1 MPAASPLV
9 SGGLFVAGV
18 VIGLG
23 AGAAVSS
30 SSSKRPQI
38 AASPSNEGIPASSS
52 GPIIDVARKEGNGPF
67 SVGGSGFGAQG
78 REVAREVFRYGF
90 PGESLKDRDAFE
102 IFWPLIDSVT
112 YLKI

>member
-30 SSSKRPQI
+30 SSKRSQAVP
-38 AASPSNEGIPASSS
+38 PSQLPPSS
-52 GPIIDVARKEGNGPF
+52 GAPAGSQPIVDIARKDGSGPF
-67 SVGGSGFGAQG
+67 SVGGAAQG
-78 REVAREVFRYGF
+78 GQAREVAREVFRYGF
-90 PGESLKDRDAFE
+90 PGAWAGLSAACCSRD
-102 IFWPLIDSVT
+102 
-112 YLKI
+112 